1 MVGQQV
7 VLVAILSVCLVLSG
21 FLSGSETAVVAI
33 PRERLDQLAALGPN
47 GRRLSLLVAEREAT
61 IGAILLAN
69 NFVNIL
75 AAAVAT
81 LLATSLW
88 GETRGTVLATIGM
101 TVLVLIFGEITPK
114 MLAARFPEQYG
125 LTVASPLWTM
135 KLVLSPISES
145 FVWIGRLIL
154 KVVGVRRDSS
164 ASVTEEDVLALAAL
178 GVAEGGID
186 EDRSEI
192 IESLFET
199 ADRPIREVM
208 TPRVDVVYLTAPLHE
223 VAIRKAVAE
232 SGYSRFPV
240 VDESGGL
247 DDLLGVLYVKDMIR
261 RPGSLSEEELRSLVR
276 EPHFVPE
283 SAQLLDVLRDFK
295 SRRIGYAAVVDEHG
309 GFEGLISAKDL
320 VGEVMG
326 DMSEHDDPNV
336 PRVRKVYDNLW
347 RADGRTPV
355 EDIEDA
361 LGVDLPEGP
370 YATLAGFLLA
380 ERGDMLEEGDK
391 VGWEGIE
398 FIVTEKDRNRI
409 AQVRLRRLPS
419 SPETEVEPLLD

>member
-1 MVGQQV
+1 MLGQQV
-7 VLVAILSVCLVLSG
+7 VLVAILSACLVLSG

-33 PRERLDQLAALGPN
+33 PRERLDQLAALGAN

-88 GETRGTVLATIGM
+88 GETRGTVLATVGM

-125 LTVASPLWTM
+125 LTFASPLWTM
-135 KLVLSPISES
+135 RFVLSPMSRF
-145 FVWIGRLIL
+145 FVSIGRLIL
-154 KVVGVRRDSS
+154 KMFGVRKDSS

-178 GVAEGGID
+178 GVAEGGIN

-192 IESLFET
+192 IESLFLT

-223 VAIRKAVAE
+223 VSIRKAVAA

-240 VDESGGL
+240 VTEAGGL
-247 DDLLGVLYVKDMIR
+247 DDLLGVLYVKDIIR

-309 GFEGLISAKDL
+309 GFEGLVSAKDL

-326 DMSEHDDPNV
+326 DMSESDDPNV
-336 PRVRKVYDNLW
+336 PRIRKVYDNLW

-355 EDIEDA
+355 EDVEDA
-361 LGVDLPEGP
+361 LGVELPDGP

-380 ERGDMLEEGDK
+380 EHGDMLQESDK
-391 VGWEGIE
+391 VEWDRVE
-398 FIVTEKDRNRI
+398 FIVTETDRNRI
-409 AQVRLRRLPS
+409 AQVRLRRLPA
-419 SPETEVEPLLD
+419 